1 MSLLSL
7 ITFLV
12 VSLPIIDV
20 QDLSY
25 SYPDSPTP
33 ALRNVNFKVEQG
45 EFVLMTGPSGCGKT
59 TFCRCLN
66 GLIPNSYG
74 GEFSGRVVVD
84 GLLTSDH
91 CVYEVAQRLGLV
103 FQNPENEL
111 FCTSVEREVAFGPEN
126 LALPREEIRS
136 RVEDSLKAVGISHLR
151 DKSPEELSGGEQ
163 QKVAIA
169 ALLSMKPKVLVL
181 DEPTANLDPLSANSV
196 LNVLVRLNRESGVTI
211 ILVEHRLEMA
221 APFANRCIIF
231 EGGRISHDG
240 PPQKVLY
247 DDSVDAMGIGI
258 PKVVLVAKNLMAT
271 SNFQGHP
278 LSPKQLADMVRGE
291 DR

>member
-1 MSLLSL
+1 MQ
-7 ITFLV
+7 
-12 VSLPIIDV
+12 IIDV
-20 QDLSY
+20 RDLSY
-25 SYPDSPTP
+25 CYPESPTP
-33 ALRNVNFKVEQG
+33 SLNNVNFSAEPG

-74 GEFSGRVVVD
+74 GTFSGRVVVD
-84 GLLTSDH
+84 GLVTSDH
-91 CVYEVAQRLGLV
+91 CVYEIAQRLGLV

-111 FCTSVEREVAFGPEN
+111 FCTSVEREVAFGPES

-136 RVEDSLKAVGISHLR
+136 RVEDSLRAVGISHLR

-181 DEPTANLDPLSANSV
+181 DEPTANLDPLSASSV
-196 LNVLVRLNRESGVTI
+196 LNVLVRLNQESGVTI
-211 ILVEHRLEMA
+211 VLVEHRLEMA
-221 APFANRCIIF
+221 APFADRCVIF

-240 PPQKVLY
+240 PPQEVLY
-247 DDSVDAMGIGI
+247 DDHVDAMGIGI
-258 PKVVLVAKNLMAT
+258 PKVVLVAKSLMAT
-271 SNFQGHP
+271 SSFRGYP
-278 LSPKQLADMVRGE
+278 LSPKELAAMVKGE
-291 DR
+291 GR